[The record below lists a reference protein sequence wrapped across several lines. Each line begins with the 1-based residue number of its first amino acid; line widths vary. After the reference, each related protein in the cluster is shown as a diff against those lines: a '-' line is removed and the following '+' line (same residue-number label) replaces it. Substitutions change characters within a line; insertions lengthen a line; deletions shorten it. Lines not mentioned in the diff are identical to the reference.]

1 MELGA
6 FTPSDTRKARAN
18 ETLKSVWSTHLG
30 SKRLPP
36 RLGLAQQ
43 QPPPPLR
50 QQLSRPTTALSASMP
65 PLAGGK
71 TVFMKRVYADELT
84 ASVFTGVPRLT
95 PGPGQAMV
103 LRRMR
108 VEQAALSQRRQYVAQ
123 RSHATRE
130 AFRQTRALHTR

>member
-1 MELGA
+1 
-6 FTPSDTRKARAN
+6 
-18 ETLKSVWSTHLG
+18 
-30 SKRLPP
+30 
-36 RLGLAQQ
+36 
-43 QPPPPLR
+43 
-50 QQLSRPTTALSASMP
+50 MP